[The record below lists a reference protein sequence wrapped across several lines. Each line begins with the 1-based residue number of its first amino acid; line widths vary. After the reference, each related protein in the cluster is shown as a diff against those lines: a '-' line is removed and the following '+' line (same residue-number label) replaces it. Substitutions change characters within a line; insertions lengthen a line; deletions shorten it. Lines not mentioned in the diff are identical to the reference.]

1 MGSIAYDILNYVFS
15 TAVWGEEGAPWVDA
29 LALYIVK
36 LLPQAVSSV
45 CRGLLLSKMNAA
57 HFKMWP
63 KPIMG
68 SSYFIQCVFH
78 LSVVFLP
85 RMAGKSKVW

>member
-1 MGSIAYDILNYVFS
+1 MVG
-15 TAVWGEEGAPWVDA
+15 GEEGAPRVDA

-45 CRGLLLSKMNAA
+45 CRGLLLLSKMHAA

-68 SSYFIQCVFH
+68 SSYFIQCVFR
-78 LSVVFLP
+78 LP
-85 RMAGKSKVW
+85 YL